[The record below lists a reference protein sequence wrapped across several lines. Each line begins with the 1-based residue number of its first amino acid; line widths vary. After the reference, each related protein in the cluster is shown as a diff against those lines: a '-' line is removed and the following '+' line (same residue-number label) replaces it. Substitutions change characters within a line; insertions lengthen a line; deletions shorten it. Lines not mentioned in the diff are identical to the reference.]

1 MEEEKKELKFEIEKI
16 EQNIEIIEGV
26 IADFDNETTWES
38 EKKIYKN
45 TSVLWKSRNFFINYS
60 LEELRNDK
68 MRRLQDDKKQ
78 LHDDKKQLQD
88 KENLLLQKE
97 LLLLQGKTNVMRSN
111 FYCFSLLII
120 LFSYILFIV

>member
-1 MEEEKKELKFEIEKI
+1 MEEEQKELKYKI
-16 EQNIEIIEGV
+16 ENIEHDIKIIEGI
-26 IADFDNETTWES
+26 IADFDDETIWES
-38 EKKIYKN
+38 EKKTNKN
-45 TSVLWKSRNFFINYS
+45 TSDLWKARKFFINYS

-68 MRRLQDDKKQ
+68 RRLQE
-78 LHDDKKQLQD
+78 

-120 LFSYILFIV
+120 LFFYILFIV